1 MARRRL
7 LATAS
12 RHFFSPTSRQEQA
25 AKAASKV
32 RDAAILPTRHDLSDP
47 HVFADRLSR
56 ALRLKTVPAPVRIAT
71 MRAIEIIA
79 EHLADGEHH
88 QVTER
93 LLEHAGDAQALE
105 QLGHDRL
112 FTLARAARSAGLFAA
127 SEPIEDAAIRAFGIH
142 AQRSRGIR
150 GHLQR
155 LRFALESGNVDYAL
169 QSGAQLQRLHR
180 HSFVPEIRSALNLL
194 SFVTPDGSQGSPPP
208 QRDNGFFE
216 AYVRGQNI
224 IIFGPGPTDAALP
237 SRSRDWPVARVLMP
251 GVTNWNNDADL
262 ADGRV
267 DIQYANGETQSWL
280 AELSPSELRRTVA
293 TVRFTTLRS
302 DNNQAGALRS
312 SHAGIRSALRW
323 PRFIDGSPNMV
334 PIMLWDLLLSGAQSV
349 FVTGASFFLGS
360 QPYRA
365 DHLRYDATIA
375 SRTNVFGS
383 RGPEFDR
390 CYSIAK
396 HNPLANLRFARSLWG
411 SQRVQGDSHF
421 QRAVGLSD
429 TGYLAELDALYGAVR
444 R

>member
-1 MARRRL
+1 MTGKNL
-7 LATAS
+7 LAAAS
-12 RHFFSPTSRQEQA
+12 QHFFSPTAWPERA

-32 RDAAILPTRHDLSDP
+32 RGVPMAPTRGELDDP
-47 HVFADRLSR
+47 RVFANRLSS
-56 ALRLKTVPAPVRIAT
+56 ALRLKTLPSPASQTT

-93 LLEHAGDAQALE
+93 LLEHVTDSHAL
-105 QLGHDRL
+105 QLLGHDRL
-112 FTLARAARSAGLFAA
+112 FTLTRAARSAGLFTA
-127 SEPIEDAAIRAFGIH
+127 SGPIEDAAIRAFGIH

-155 LRFALESGNVDYAL
+155 LRFALESGNFDQAR
-169 QSGAQLQRLHR
+169 QSGAQLERHYLHL
-180 HSFVPEIRSALNLL
+180 SVPEVRSAL
-194 SFVTPDGSQGSPPP
+194 SFLYSMNPDNAFGPLPP
-208 QRDNGFFE
+208 QVAVDHFQD
-216 AYVRGQNI
+216 YVSGQDVI
-224 IIFGPGPTDAALP
+224 IYGPGPTDAGLP
-237 SRSRDWPVARVLMP
+237 SESRGLPVARVLTP

-267 DIQYANGETQSWL
+267 NIQYANGETQSWL

-293 TVRFTTLRS
+293 TVRFTTLKS
-302 DNNQAGALRS
+302 DNDQAAALRS

-360 QPYRA
+360 QPYRSGSSG
-365 DHLRYDATIA
+365 YDGCMV
-375 SRTNVFGS
+375 SRTDVFGS
-383 RGPEFDR
+383 RGQEFDC
-390 CYSIAK
+390 CYRIAK

-429 TGYLAELDALYGAVR
+429 TGYLAELDALYGSVR